1 MRSTNSH
8 LGVWKWWRAWPFLLH
23 PLVPGPAYMLLV
35 EHIGPWHS
43 VPLPWNLILLF
54 SYCLGQEG
62 SAYFETCPFWWYICE
77 LSKYSVPGF
86 LSDILRLPWTRS
98 LLIIGSPWNFNIPC
112 RPWWHFGSPGSV
124 LNPVYNNPQKIW
136 ICPFPQYIVTQGNS
150 YRSFWGRAAY
160 ICCGVIKS
168 FFSFSWWVLDL
179 RISSALENRQRIMN
193 FLWGSWL

>member
-1 MRSTNSH
+1 METLSLGTRNSVTIQAKVTEMRSTNSH
-8 LGVWKWWRAWPFLLH
+8 LGVWRVMETLMEWWRAWPFLLH

-86 LSDILRLPWTRS
+86 LSDILRLPWSRS
-98 LLIIGSPWNFNIPC
+98 LLIIGSPWNFMALWFS
-112 RPWWHFGSPGSV
+112 RFSV
-124 LNPVYNNPQKIW
+124 KPSIQQPSKDLDMSISPVYCYSRKQ
-136 ICPFPQYIVTQGNS
+136 
-150 YRSFWGRAAY
+150 
-160 ICCGVIKS
+160 
-168 FFSFSWWVLDL
+168 L
-179 RISSALENRQRIMN
+179 
-193 FLWGSWL
+193 